1 MEAVQPNGGY
11 CEACS
16 VGWRLSQRV
25 EGTVEGEGCSVKW
38 RVLWN
43 VLSWVEVIVE
53 GTVEGQGC
61 SVKWRV
67 LWSVEGA

>member
-38 RVLWN
+38 RVLW
-43 VLSWVEVIVE
+43 
-53 GTVEGQGC
+53 
-61 SVKWRV
+61 
-67 LWSVEGA
+67 SVEGA